1 MIFPYLSEYILIF
14 SVLSFIFFLIHPVPY
29 GKHYSKLPIDLE
41 IDNVIANGLIYLPAL
56 ICIFGYYDTDES
68 KWVSDMHSKPKGQLA
83 LIVFIIYIIWRGLIS
98 KLVTHNIVK
107 GENVSGV
114 KKTSFFIVLYFWFYY
129 PVLGMLVRYMC
140 VHMDEDFEARD
151 VIFMI
156 ASLVFFVANAMVDVY
171 YNKWRL
177 EINNRVCNDDGDE
190 LGVYLLLE
198 DIKAKFQVLVKLKI
212 DCPNYFFELLAWVF
226 FTLYCMNYS
235 SLWILTAT
243 ILIITPRALWTSE
256 WVSNQSKGPPC
267 TITKETKP
275 MVRPTDK
282 YKPQKIYNNGL
293 VF

>member
-1 MIFPYLSEYILIF
+1 MIFPYLSEYIIIF
-14 SVLSFIFFLIHPVPY
+14 GVLSFILFLVHPVPY
-29 GKHYSKLPIDLE
+29 GKHYKKLPLE
-41 IDNVIANGLIYLPAL
+41 IDSNVANALIYLPAL
-56 ICIFGYYDTDES
+56 ICIAGYYDLDES

-83 LIVFIIYIIWRGLIS
+83 LIVFILYIIWRALIS
-98 KLVTHNIVK
+98 KLTTYNIVK
-107 GENVSGV
+107 DENVSGV
-114 KKTSFFIVLYFWFYY
+114 KKTSFLIVLYFWFYY

-140 VHMDEDFEARD
+140 LHMDEDFEARD

-156 ASLVFFVANAMVDVY
+156 ASLIFFVANALVDVY

-177 EINNRVCNDDGDE
+177 EINNKVCNEDGDE

-198 DIKAKFQVLVKLKI
+198 DIKEKFRILVKLKI

-235 SLWILTAT
+235 SLWILTTT

-256 WVSNQSKGPPC
+256 WISKQSNGSLCSLNTNKQRTRVPV
-267 TITKETKP
+267 E
-275 MVRPTDK
+275 V
-282 YKPQKIYNNGL
+282 YKPQRIANNGL